1 MKSQKSLI
9 VLAAL
14 IAVLALFAAATGVL
28 WQGSNHY
35 EFTSLRGQAV
45 QMQGGGL
52 YRFDSVSGAS
62 QEIGQDVVTL
72 IIGIPLLIAAT
83 AWAARGSLRGKILR
97 AGTFGYFLYTYTSM
111 AMLSAYNELFLVYV
125 ALMSMSLFAFVL
137 SLMAIDV
144 AGLPGHFSARF
155 PRRTIAGFNFF
166 VGVML
171 ALLWLGLI
179 VRPMLDGT
187 VPAGL
192 DAYATLVIQAMDL
205 GFVMPTALLA
215 GVLLLRR
222 SAFGYL
228 LSSVVLV
235 KGFTMG
241 AALLAMNVAQVL
253 AGVQIDPVVAV
264 AFTLIAVVDI
274 ALTVLMLRSIEED
287 PDRAEEAAYGQGHTH
302 PARA

>member
-1 MKSQKSLI
+1 MKTQKTLV

-14 IAVLALFAAATGVL
+14 IAVLSLFAAATGVF
-28 WQGSNHY
+28 WQGGDHY
-35 EFTSLRGQAV
+35 EFTTLRGQAV

-52 YRFDSVSGAS
+52 YRFDSVSGAA
-62 QEIGQDVVTL
+62 QETGQDIVTL
-72 IIGIPLLIAAT
+72 VIGIPLLIAAT
-83 AWAARGSLRGKILR
+83 VWAARGSLRGKILR
-97 AGTFGYFLYTYTSM
+97 AGTMGYFLYTYTSM

-155 PRRTIAGFNFF
+155 PRRTIAGFNLF
-166 VGVML
+166 VGAIL

-179 VRPMLDGT
+179 VPPLLGGR
-187 VPAGL
+187 VPAVL
-192 DAYATLVIQAMDL
+192 ESYTTLVIQAMDL
-205 GFVMPTALLA
+205 GLVMPAAALA
-215 GVLLLRR
+215 GILLLRR

-241 AALLAMNVAQVL
+241 AALLAMTAAQVL
-253 AGVQIDPVVAV
+253 VGVQVDPVMAV
-264 AFTLIAVVDI
+264 AFAVLALVDM
-274 ALTVLMLRSIEED
+274 ALTVVMLRGINEG
-287 PDRAEEAAYGQGHTH
+287 PAEGEAAYAYGSTR
-302 PARA
+302 PVNA